1 MNLGSMIRNAAG
13 RVSGRNGTGGTVR
26 GRGMNTAGRAR
37 NASGAM
43 GARPG
48 GGVAN
53 RIMGMFRRH

>member
-13 RVSGRNGTGGTVR
+13 RFSGRSGTGGTVR
-26 GRGMNTAGRAR
+26 GRGMNTTGRTQ
-37 NASGAM
+37 NATGAT

-53 RIMGMFRRH
+53 RIMGMLRRH